1 MGDPRNVAHAK
12 KVSQEKHH
20 KDKHASKAGS
30 VSSQRAKAVQ
40 TEKKAAPVAETTAT
54 ESAKPPQAVEPT
66 QLEKSLVVL
75 SKLKE
80 LEFHSR
86 ANIEK
91 LAELSLT
98 IEEELKQKPFA
109 EAIGAVYA
117 AQNAFQSKI
126 LKLIEDYE
134 AECTR
139 SSGSAWH
146 ALLIPAG
153 SKSFPQSFARQW
165 ALNFEQ
171 SLKPESQ
178 NLTDMKTRKLFTVAA
193 ISAGLA
199 FGVTAQA
206 KEEKHEEQTINS
218 SDVPAA
224 VQQAAQAEA
233 KGGTIVR
240 WEKEGANFEAVIDK
254 NGKQI
259 GVEMNASGKVLSKHN
274 EAKEHKEKGEK
285 Y

>member
-30 VSSQRAKAVQ
+30 APAQRARNVQ
-40 TEKKAAPVAETTAT
+40 TEKKAAPAADSAATKAEAGTPTQ
-54 ESAKPPQAVEPT
+54 PVEPT

-109 EAIGAVYA
+109 EAIGSVYA
-117 AQNAFQSKI
+117 AQDSFQSKI

-139 SSGSAWH
+139 
-146 ALLIPAG
+146 
-153 SKSFPQSFARQW
+153 
-165 ALNFEQ
+165 
-171 SLKPESQ
+171 LKP
-178 NLTDMKTRKLFTVAA
+178 T
-193 ISAGLA
+193 G
-199 FGVTAQA
+199 
-206 KEEKHEEQTINS
+206 
-218 SDVPAA
+218 
-224 VQQAAQAEA
+224 
-233 KGGTIVR
+233 
-240 WEKEGANFEAVIDK
+240 
-254 NGKQI
+254 
-259 GVEMNASGKVLSKHN
+259 
-274 EAKEHKEKGEK
+274 
-285 Y
+285 